1 MAPKERI
8 RSIDRTVFVHTHDAP
23 GEAEDSSVLNYRHFP
38 PSKPRQFSLQS
49 VLTGCLKRA
58 QELVGV
64 GQSQAALALL
74 HEHVTSKRTRNSP
87 LASIEPVML
96 LFIEL
101 GVELKRGKNI
111 KDGLYS
117 YKNLSQNSSVQS
129 LELVVT
135 KYIELA
141 EQKLAE
147 AQAKAEEVQSGLE
160 SSTSTANVDDL
171 EATETPESILLSTVS
186 GEVSKDRTDRA
197 IVTPWVYIA
206 YFCIPPLT
214 SR

>member
-1 MAPKERI
+1 
-8 RSIDRTVFVHTHDAP
+8 
-23 GEAEDSSVLNYRHFP
+23 
-38 PSKPRQFSLQS
+38 
-49 VLTGCLKRA
+49 
-58 QELVGV
+58 
-64 GQSQAALALL
+64 
-74 HEHVTSKRTRNSP
+74 
-87 LASIEPVML
+87 ML

-101 GVELKRGKNI
+101 GVDLKRGKNI

-147 AQAKAEEVQSGLE
+147 SQAKAEEIQSNLDT
-160 SSTSTANVDDL
+160 STTTTTANVEDL

-197 IVTPWVYIA
+197 IVTP
-206 YFCIPPLT
+206 
-214 SR
+214 